1 MKIRTRVAPSP
12 TGDPHVGTAYMAL
25 FNWVFAH
32 SQGGEFILRIE
43 DTDVARSTP
52 ESEEMILESLRW
64 LGIDWAEGPDVGGPH
79 GPYRQSARKHIYQE
93 HARRLLEQGH
103 AFHCFCTPERLEQM
117 RTAQRAAG
125 ENPRYDGHCLGL
137 AEREVQ
143 QRLGSGETSV
153 IRMKVPSVGVCRF
166 DDALRGS
173 IEIPWSQVDMQV
185 LIKQDG
191 FPTYHLAV
199 VVDDH
204 LMEISHILR
213 GEEWINSVPKH
224 QLLYRYFDW
233 QMPVHCHLPLLR
245 NPDHSKLS
253 KRKNPTSI
261 NYYRRL
267 GILPEALLNYLG
279 MMGWSMADER
289 EIFSARDM
297 AADFELSRI
306 HLGGPVF
313 DLTKL
318 SWLNGQYLRRLAPD
332 EFMDRIQ
339 AWALN
344 RDNLARLVPL
354 IQERTERLSD
364 IAPQVDYLLGD
375 RRPLTSADFQHA
387 KLDAEQVAQILDHV
401 AREFDALRRWER
413 QELFDVCQGLS
424 QWMGLKIRDFLF
436 PLFIAVSGR
445 TVSLPLFDSMVFL
458 GADLTRVR
466 IREALAALGVSNK
479 QVKRLEKLYRDYQTR
494 DAEPREDVGA
504 LARARSEDAN

>member
-1 MKIRTRVAPSP
+1 
-12 TGDPHVGTAYMAL
+12 MAL

-43 DTDVARSTP
+43 DTDVVRSTP
-52 ESEEMILESLRW
+52 ESEQMILDSLRW
-64 LGIDWAEGPDVGGPH
+64 LGITWAEGPDVGGPH

-93 HARRLLEQGH
+93 HARRLLHDGH
-103 AFHCFCTPERLEQM
+103 AFHCFCTPERLDEM
-117 RTAQRAAG
+117 RAAQRAAG
-125 ENPRYDGHCLGL
+125 ENPRYDGHCLAL
-137 AEREVQ
+137 PEQEVQ
-143 QRLGSGETSV
+143 QRLGAGETHV
-153 IRMKVPSVGVCRF
+153 IRMKVPGEGVCVF
-166 DDALRGS
+166 DDILRGA

-185 LIKQDG
+185 LVKQDG

-204 LMEISHILR
+204 LMEITHILR

-224 QLLYRYFDW
+224 QLLYRYFGW
-233 QMPVHCHLPLLR
+233 TMPAHCHLPLLR

-289 EIFSARDM
+289 ELFSPEDM
-297 AADFELSRI
+297 AADFELSRV

-313 DLTKL
+313 DLAKL
-318 SWLNGQYLRRLAPD
+318 SWLNGQYLRRLDAD
-332 EFMDRIQ
+332 AFMDRIQ

-344 RDNLARLVPL
+344 RENLARLVPL
-354 IQERTERLSD
+354 IQERTERLAD

-375 RRPLTSADFQHA
+375 RRPLTPADFAHP

-401 AREFDALRRWER
+401 ARELDGLRRWER
-413 QELFDVCQGLS
+413 QDLFDVCQSLS
-424 QWMGLKIRDFLF
+424 RWMGLKIRDFLF
-436 PLFIAVSGR
+436 PLFIAISGR

-466 IREALAALGVSNK
+466 IREASAALAVSNK
-479 QVKRLEKLYRDYQTR
+479 QQKRFEKLHRDYQTA
-494 DAEPREDVGA
+494 AESESESESVGA
-504 LARARSEDAN
+504 DAKSVGADAKSVGAISRSRSRDPE